1 MIGGNNMKKLIKIVL
16 FFGLLLTFTACSSD
30 KLSSSFDKDE
40 VTDKAKAVVEV
51 INTKDYAAIIA
62 LFRSDL
68 QDQITADQLQ
78 QAFDE
83 QLEAAGTFSDF
94 KSIVI
99 KSENDNSTNE
109 EYAVVI
115 LEAVYEN
122 KTLIYTISFDT
133 DLELV
138 GLYMK

>member
-1 MIGGNNMKKLIKIVL
+1 MKKLIKIVL

-51 INTKDYAAIIA
+51 INTKNYAAIIA

-99 KSENDNSTNE
+99 KSENDKSTNE

>member
-1 MIGGNNMKKLIKIVL
+1 MKELIKIVL

-99 KSENDNSTNE
+99 KSENDKSTNE

>member
-1 MIGGNNMKKLIKIVL
+1 MKKLIKIVL
-16 FFGLLLTFTACSSD
+16 FFGLLFTFTACSSD
-30 KLSSSFDKDE
+30 KLSSSFDKEE
-40 VTDKAKAVVEV
+40 VTDKAKAVVDV
-51 INTKDYAAIIA
+51 ISSRDYAAVVA
-62 LFRSDL
+62 LIRSDL

-78 QAFDE
+78 QAWDE
-83 QLEAAGTFSDF
+83 QLAAAGTFSDF
-94 KSIVI
+94 KSIVT
-99 KSENDNSTNE
+99 KSQNDKNSNE

-122 KTLIYTISFDT
+122 KTLIYTLSFDT

>member
-1 MIGGNNMKKLIKIVL
+1 MKKLIKIVL

-99 KSENDNSTNE
+99 KSENDKSTNE

>member
-1 MIGGNNMKKLIKIVL
+1 MKKLIKIVL
-16 FFGLLLTFTACSSD
+16 LFGLLLTFTACSSD

-51 INTKDYAAIIA
+51 INTKNYAAIIA

-99 KSENDNSTNE
+99 KSENDKSTNE

>member
-68 QDQITADQLQ
+68 
-78 QAFDE
+78 
-83 QLEAAGTFSDF
+83 
-94 KSIVI
+94 
-99 KSENDNSTNE
+99 
-109 EYAVVI
+109 
-115 LEAVYEN
+115 
-122 KTLIYTISFDT
+122 
-133 DLELV
+133 
-138 GLYMK
+138 